1 MRFYEKLLFHILKK
15 DGLQYTTNGD
25 QDYEDD
31 EGEEEEIIFDECI
44 KEDDLFDICDI
55 VDNEDKREFFRKYV
69 LRYLQ
74 IKIILKLLKLLMSIT

>member
-31 EGEEEEIIFDECI
+31 EGEEEEQEEAN
-44 KEDDLFDICDI
+44 KNRLHNGYYYDISQF
-55 VDNEDKREFFRKYV
+55 EFG
-69 LRYLQ
+69 
-74 IKIILKLLKLLMSIT
+74 